1 MRQINPHIFLE
12 ECVNNIRSE
21 YMALLELHPGCKVVI
36 RDDIRNAVTAL
47 RNVSYRVPKESHFF
61 LGI

>member
-21 YMALLELHPGCKVVI
+21 YMALLELHPDCKVVI
-36 RDDIRNAVTAL
+36 RPSPTLCETMLSRK
-47 RNVSYRVPKESHFF
+47 YK
-61 LGI
+61 